1 MKTKTSIEKI
11 KSAVSLAEKMVGKNL
26 TLSSLQALL
35 IIATGN
41 SIKIRATNLA
51 VGIEY
56 EIPATIE
63 QEGVI
68 LVKADIIS
76 NVLNYLQGDTV
87 TLELKGTVLSVTT
100 THHSASINTIPTTD
114 EFPTLPII
122 EGESFSI
129 ASSILVE
136 GIRSVYFCAATTDIK
151 PEISSIF
158 MYSDDEQLVFV
169 ATDSFRLAEKK
180 IKVKN
185 IPEISSILFPYKN
198 IPDILK
204 ILDSLS
210 EVKLTF
216 HKNQCSIVGG
226 GIYFTSRL
234 INGAFPDYRQ
244 IIPKEEKTK
253 ITLMKSELVNSLRLS
268 TIFTDKFSHVSLIIP
283 EDKKSV
289 LISSKNAEVGKSDT
303 TLDAVIQGEPISVSC
318 NLRYVLDMF
327 QSITSDSVSLSFTE
341 ATRPIIAR
349 GTQDAS
355 FLYLLMPT
363 R

>member
-1 MKTKTSIEKI
+1 MKLICSIEKL
-11 KSAVSLAEKMVGKNL
+11 KSAIGIAEKMVGKNL
-26 TLSSLQALL
+26 SLTSLQAIL
-35 IIATGN
+35 IIASGN
-41 SIKIRATNLA
+41 SLKIRATNLA
-51 VGIEY
+51 VGVEY
-56 EIPATIE
+56 EIPAEIAV
-63 QEGVI
+63 EGVV

-76 NVLNYLQGDTV
+76 SVVNYLQGDTV
-87 TLELKGTVLSVTT
+87 ELSVVDTT
-100 THHSASINTIPTTD
+100 LTVQTKHHHTIINTIPTTD

-122 EGESFSI
+122 EGQSFTVKTSV
-129 ASSILVE
+129 LKE
-136 GIRSVYFCAATTDIK
+136 GIRSVYFCAAATDIK

-158 MYSDDEQLVFV
+158 MYSDEENLVFV

-180 IKVKN
+180 IHVKQ
-185 IPEISSILFPYKN
+185 IPEISSMLLPYKN

-204 ILDSLS
+204 ILDSLD
-210 EVKLTF
+210 EVVVTF
-216 HKNQCSIVGG
+216 HKNQCSLVGG

-268 TIFTDKFSHVSLIIP
+268 TIFTDKFSHVSITIP
-283 EDKKSV
+283 EDKKSC
-289 LISSKNAEVGKSDT
+289 LISSKNAEIGKSDT
-303 TLDAVIQGEPISVSC
+303 MLDAVIQGEPITVSC

-327 QSITSDSVSLSFTE
+327 QSIASDSVSMSFTE
-341 ATRPIIAR
+341 PTRPIISR
-349 GTQDAS
+349 GTSDNS